1 MATEQQ
7 NHIKSVVDQAQT
19 LVNEINKLEAQTKRK
34 RDMLKKE
41 GIELD
46 LMRVKA
52 FPFNLDVWDFIEKH
66 DYVYVVEQNRDSQ
79 MRTLLMA
86 EGGISAEKLRSLVW
100 FNGQPIEANF
110 IAKKIRERE
119 PEKI

>member
-1 MATEQQ
+1 M
-7 NHIKSVVDQAQT
+7 I
-19 LVNEINKLEAQTKRK
+19 EA
-34 RDMLKKE
+34 RDMLKEE

-110 IAKKIRERE
+110 ITKKIRERE

>member
-1 MATEQQ
+1 
-7 NHIKSVVDQAQT
+7 
-19 LVNEINKLEAQTKRK
+19 
-34 RDMLKKE
+34 MLKEE

-110 IAKKIRERE
+110 IAKKIKERE

>member
-1 MATEQQ
+1 
-7 NHIKSVVDQAQT
+7 
-19 LVNEINKLEAQTKRK
+19 
-34 RDMLKKE
+34 MLKEE

-79 MRTLLMA
+79 MRTLWLKV
-86 EGGISAEKLRSLVW
+86 EYLQKSQIFSLV
-100 FNGQPIEANF
+100 
-110 IAKKIRERE
+110 
-119 PEKI
+119 